1 MKPIVI
7 DTSVAVKW
15 FFPEN
20 GQDKALELKEK
31 HVAGEVV
38 LSTRDLFL
46 YELTSAFKNYTP
58 VKIYEKDFSVATLAV
73 QSLNLSFYHLEFAE
87 MKELFLLSQKLVLSI
102 YDCSFVLLAKK
113 LSAPLYTAD
122 KKLYQKAHTFISTRL
137 L

>member
-1 MKPIVI
+1 MKPVVF

-20 GQDKALELKEK
+20 GKDKAMELKEK
-31 HVAGEVV
+31 HMAGKIT

-58 VKIYEKDFSVATLAV
+58 VKISEKDFSVVALAV
-73 QSLNLSFYHLEFAE
+73 QSLNLSLYSLEFTE
-87 MKELFLLSQKLVLSI
+87 MKELFLLSQKLLLSI

-113 LSAPLYTAD
+113 LSAPLYTTD
-122 KKLYQKAHTFISTRL
+122 RKLYQKARKFIPVSL
-137 L
+137 I